1 MLLHGLLKAE
11 KAPSKFKQIIIGKTR
26 SVILSQTF
34 KSRNAPPKASAM
46 VEALRGLGY
55 NTQTALADIIDNS
68 VAAGA
73 TEVKIEFAW
82 SQAGSRITCLDN
94 GVGMSAAGLDLAM
107 RLGERN
113 PLEERATSDLGRFG
127 LGLKTAS
134 FSQCRRLTVS
144 TLGADG
150 MQSLR
155 WDLDYLANS
164 PDDGW
169 HLLEGPHPGSE
180 EYTTPLSEAG
190 RGTLVLWEELD
201 RIITAGSSVQ
211 DFLNLADKVE
221 QHLGM
226 VFHRYLEGSRPRLKI
241 LLNGQVVKPWDPF
254 MTEHP
259 GKPYNPPVFKHPIL
273 KGIEA
278 ECHVLPHKDMLSSED
293 FEVLAGP
300 EGWTDQQGFYVYR
313 NERLLVAG
321 SWLGLGTGRSWKK
334 DEAHRLARIRLD
346 IPNSADADWKI
357 DIRKSTARP
366 PVYLRDWLTRLA
378 EATRGRA
385 RRAFAHRGRP
395 TLLGNKQVV
404 EAWRVERLASGI
416 RYRIDSDHP
425 AIRDVLDDAGA
436 LLPQIKA
443 MLRVIEETVPVQRIW
458 IDTAENRDTP
468 CTGFEKTASSEVSEI
483 LMVMYRCMIEKKGY
497 SASSAR
503 EQLRTTEPFHAF
515 PSLVNALPDN
525 L

>member
-1 MLLHGLLKAE
+1 
-11 KAPSKFKQIIIGKTR
+11 
-26 SVILSQTF
+26 
-34 KSRNAPPKASAM
+34 M

-55 NTQTALADIIDNS
+55 NTQTALSDIIDNS

-73 TEVKIEFAW
+73 SEVRIEFVWA
-82 SQAGSRITCLDN
+82 QTESRITCLDN
-94 GVGMSAAGLDLAM
+94 GAGMSAAGLDLAM

-134 FSQCRRLTVS
+134 FSQCRRLTVA
-144 TLGADG
+144 TIGVDG
-150 MQSLR
+150 MQALR

-164 PDDGW
+164 SDDGW

-180 EYTTPLSEAG
+180 GYVEPLSEAG

-201 RIITAGSSVQ
+201 RIVTPGSTVQ

-226 VFHRYLEGSRPRLKI
+226 VFHRYLEGTRPRLRI
-241 LLNGQVVKPWDPF
+241 LLNGQPVKPWDPF
-254 MTEHP
+254 MTDHP
-259 GKPYNPPVFKHPIL
+259 GKPYNPPVFKHPTL

-278 ECHVLPHKDMLSSED
+278 ECHVLPHKDMLSGED
-293 FEVLAGP
+293 FEVLGGP
-300 EGWTDQQGFYVYR
+300 EGWTAQQGFYVYR

-321 SWLGLGTGRSWKK
+321 SWLGLGTGRSWTK

-395 TLLGNKQVV
+395 TLLGNKQVA
-404 EAWRVERLASGI
+404 EAWKVERLASGI

-425 AIRDVLDDAGA
+425 AIRDVLDDAGG
-436 LLPQIKA
+436 LLPQIRA

-468 CTGFEKTASSEVSEI
+468 CTGFEKTPSSEVNEV
-483 LMVMYRCMIEKKGY
+483 LMVMYRSMIEKKGY

-515 PSLVNALPDN
+515 PSLVDALPDN
-525 L
+525 F